1 MKFLLSFISILAL
14 SLQCASAISSL
25 TLDTLSFKT
34 LVNGTTINDFPIV
47 SADGQ
52 TLGFDSAMRGTDSLA
67 HTQWR
72 WINRDNQP
80 FIAANVDLL
89 DGLATLPLRRNS

>member
-1 MKFLLSFISILAL
+1 MKSLLSFISILAL

-47 SADGQ
+47 SADVQ
-52 TLGFDSAMRGTDSLA
+52 TLGFDSAMRGPILSLIRSGVGS
-67 HTQWR
+67 TGTISPLSLPM
-72 WINRDNQP
+72 WICST
-80 FIAANVDLL
+80 V
-89 DGLATLPLRRNS
+89 